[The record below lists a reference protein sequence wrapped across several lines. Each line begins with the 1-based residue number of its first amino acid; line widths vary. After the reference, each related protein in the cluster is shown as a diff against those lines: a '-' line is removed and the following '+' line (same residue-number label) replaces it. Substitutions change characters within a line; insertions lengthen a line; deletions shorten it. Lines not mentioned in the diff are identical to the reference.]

1 MQNSISIEQPDP
13 SFLETSRKDIWWIG
27 LFFTTV
33 GLLAFVVYST
43 WVAFQ
48 NEHYQWGFLSLFLL
62 CTVAWIRL
70 VAFFAGISDPQG
82 SIRISAHLILLP
94 KSILPVALSDTIG
107 LRAGRKTSELP
118 WWTVFA
124 SVPESAPLFPLPR
137 SCLLRYSQ
145 LRCHS
150 LVLFWRWPRRRSWN
164 SGLVWVVFK
173 LFFRF
178 PVQLFAIKNFVQR
191 VLAICRFNLTIT
203 QFRTKLI

>member
-1 MQNSISIEQPDP
+1 MVDRSFFYGHRTASLRCIFYLVSFSKWTLSMGILSIS
-13 SFLETSRKDIWWIG
+13 
-27 LFFTTV
+27 
-33 GLLAFVVYST
+33 
-43 WVAFQ
+43 
-48 NEHYQWGFLSLFLL
+48 LL

-70 VAFFAGISDPQG
+70 VAFFAGVSYPLG
-82 SIRISAHLILLP
+82 SGWIPSNLLLLP
-94 KSILPVALSDTIG
+94 KSILPVAFSNSVCLLG
-107 LRAGRKTSELP
+107 RRKTSELP

-145 LRCHS
+145 LWCHF

-203 QFRTKLI
+203 QFSTKLIFFH

>member
-1 MQNSISIEQPDP
+1 MSTINGDLISHPFMP
-13 SFLETSRKDIWWIG
+13 
-27 LFFTTV
+27 
-33 GLLAFVVYST
+33 
-43 WVAFQ
+43 
-48 NEHYQWGFLSLFLL
+48 HYLNMTGGPFNG
-62 CTVAWIRL
+62 V
-70 VAFFAGISDPQG
+70 SDPQG
-82 SIRISAHLILLP
+82 SSRISAHLILLP
-94 KSILPVALSDTIG
+94 KGLLPVALSDTIG
-107 LRAGRKTSELP
+107 LRGGRKTSELP

-137 SCLLRYSQ
+137 SCLLSYSQ
-145 LRCHS
+145 LRCRS

-178 PVQLFAIKNFVQR
+178 PVQLFAIKNFVHQK